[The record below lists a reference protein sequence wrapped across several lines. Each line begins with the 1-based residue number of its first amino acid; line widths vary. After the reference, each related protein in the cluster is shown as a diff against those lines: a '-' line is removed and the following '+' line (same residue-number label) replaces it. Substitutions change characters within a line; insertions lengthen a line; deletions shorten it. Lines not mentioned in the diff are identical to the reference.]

1 MAPQGKYRTADEAPK
16 AFVAEADSLGHW
28 VTEADYRAAGYLPEF
43 DELWVRIHSKDSD
56 RLPYSPGDRS
66 RDANSSGKDICP
78 KDLKAR
84 SDPLT

>member
-43 DELWVRIHSKDSD
+43 DELGVRI
-56 RLPYSPGDRS
+56 
-66 RDANSSGKDICP
+66 IQTIWMQI
-78 KDLKAR
+78 
-84 SDPLT
+84 DPHAVPEIEAEIRIAEERINAQKT